1 MNQKQ
6 SEKDQ
11 ALARLRRWPM
21 LGIFFAFLM
30 VVGVCI
36 AGLWNDL
43 ERQQKLILASEIA
56 NLQSHVER
64 TIVRIESDLRQG
76 KSLEDF
82 SAPNVTDW
90 LVDHWARMIVLKPD
104 RLYASIEDASGS
116 VLAFSSKTDLSI
128 LTNGSSVSI
137 DGFPKSIRR
146 IVLGQ
151 GVKSMT
157 AVEVGLPV
165 ELNDHRIAT
174 YRTAIPGQWL
184 KDRISVSTRNR
195 WLVWLA
201 ILFSMSLIVSTTAL
215 FLFRLG
221 THTQELEQALKTSET
236 RRLADLSKLVVSMA
250 HELRNPLNSIRLNL
264 FTSEKLIRGD
274 SPIDQE
280 EALVMIHESVCEI
293 ERVNELIG
301 QLLGFVKA
309 DETEETWLNF
319 DTEIQSIL
327 HFMKSTHDLHHIRID
342 YRCEEQKAIGKVS
355 KKYFRQILINLLQN
369 ARQAMP
375 EGGLIHLHLHTS
387 SQSVILSIEDSGPGV
402 SSNLFEKIFEPFY
415 STHQDGAGLGLAVVK
430 NLIEATGGSISCQRS
445 SRFRGMRFTLRFQSK
460 LPAVSILEAK
470 SKS

>member
-1 MNQKQ
+1 MNQKPF
-6 SEKDQ
+6 EKDH
-11 ALARLRRWPM
+11 ALAQLRRLPM
-21 LGIFFAFLM
+21 LGICFAFLM
-30 VVGVCI
+30 VVVVCV

-43 ERQQKLILASEIA
+43 QRQQQLILASEIA

-76 KSLEDF
+76 KSLEQF

-90 LVDHWARMIVLKPD
+90 LVDHWTRMIASKPE
-104 RLYASIEDASGS
+104 RLYAAIEDSSGS

-128 LTNGSSVSI
+128 LTNGNSVAI
-137 DGFPKSIRR
+137 DGFPRSIRR
-146 IVLGQ
+146 VSLGQ
-151 GVKSMT
+151 GPNLTT

-165 ELNDHRIAT
+165 ELNNLRIAT
-174 YRTAIPGQWL
+174 YRSAIPGQWL
-184 KDRISVSTRNR
+184 ENRIRASTRNR
-195 WLVWLA
+195 WLVWLS
-201 ILFSMSLIVSTTAL
+201 ILFAMSVIVSTTAL

-221 THTQELEQALKTSET
+221 TNTQQLEQALKTSET

-280 EALVMIHESVCEI
+280 EALVMIQESVSEI

-309 DETEETWLNF
+309 DENQETWLNL
-319 DTEIQSIL
+319 DAEIQSIL
-327 HFMKSTHDLHHIRID
+327 HFMKSTHELHHIRID
-342 YRCEEQKAIGKVS
+342 YRFEEQNAIGNVS
-355 KKYFRQILINLLQN
+355 TKYFRQILINLLQN

-387 SQSVILSIEDSGPGV
+387 SQSVILAIEDSGPGV
-402 SSNLFEKIFEPFY
+402 ASNLFEKIFEPFY
-415 STHQDGAGLGLAVVK
+415 STRHDGAGLGLAVVK

-445 SRFRGMRFTLRFQSK
+445 SRLGGMRFTLRFQSK
-460 LPAVSILEAK
+460 HQAVSILEAK
-470 SKS
+470 S

>member
-1 MNQKQ
+1 MNQKPP
-6 SEKDQ
+6 EKDQ
-11 ALARLRRWPM
+11 VLARLRRLPM
-21 LGIFFAFLM
+21 LGIFVAFLM
-30 VVGVCI
+30 VVGVCV
-36 AGLWNDL
+36 AGLWNDV
-43 ERQQKLILASEIA
+43 ERQQKLILASEIS

-64 TIVRIESDLRQG
+64 TIVRIENDLRQG

-82 SAPNVTDW
+82 SAPNVADW

-104 RLYASIEDASGS
+104 RLYASIEDSSGS

-151 GVKSMT
+151 GVKSVT

-165 ELNDHRIAT
+165 ELYDHRIAT

-184 KDRISVSTRNR
+184 KDRISASTRSR

-201 ILFSMSLIVSTTAL
+201 ILFAMSLIVSTTAL

-264 FTSEKLIRGD
+264 FTSEKIIRGD
-274 SPIDQE
+274 SPIDQN

-309 DETEETWLNF
+309 DETEESWLNF

-327 HFMKSTHDLHHIRID
+327 HFMKSTHDLHEIQID
-342 YRCEEQKAIGKVS
+342 YRFEEQNAIGKVS

-387 SQSVILSIEDSGPGV
+387 SQSVILTVEDSGPGV
-402 SSNLFEKIFEPFY
+402 ASNLFEKIFEPFY
-415 STHQDGAGLGLAVVK
+415 STHHDGAGLGLAVVK

-445 SRFRGMRFTLRFQSK
+445 SRFGGMRFTLRFQSK
-460 LPAVSILEAK
+460 LQAVSILEAK
-470 SKS
+470 S

>member
-1 MNQKQ
+1 MIQKQ
-6 SEKDQ
+6 LQKISTPTQ
-11 ALARLRRWPM
+11 LRRLPM
-21 LGIFFAFLM
+21 LGILIAFLL
-30 VVGVCI
+30 VAGVCI

-64 TIVRIESDLRQG
+64 TIVRIERDLQQG

-82 SAPNVTDW
+82 SAPHVADW
-90 LVDHWARMIVLKPD
+90 LVDHWRRTIVAKPD

-116 VLAFSSKTDLSI
+116 VLAFSSKTDLRT
-128 LTNGSSVSI
+128 LTSASAVSI

-146 IVLGQ
+146 IILGT
-151 GVKSMT
+151 GVKSAT
-157 AVEVGLPV
+157 AVEVALPI
-165 ELNDHRIAT
+165 ELKDHRIAV
-174 YRTAIPGQWL
+174 YRTAIPGAWL
-184 KDRISVSTRNR
+184 EDRIGASTRNR
-195 WLVWLA
+195 WFFWLA
-201 ILFSMSLIVSTTAL
+201 ILLAMGLIVSTTAI

-221 THTQELEQALKTSET
+221 NHSQELEQALKTSET

-274 SPIDQE
+274 SPIDKE
-280 EALVMIHESVCEI
+280 EALVMIHESVSEI
-293 ERVNELIG
+293 ERVNEIIG

-309 DETEETWLNF
+309 DENQESWLNL

-327 HFMKSTHDLHHIRID
+327 HFMKSTHELHQIQID
-342 YRCEEQKAIGKVS
+342 YRFEEQYAIGKVS

-375 EGGLIHLHLHTS
+375 EGGLIRLNLQTS
-387 SQSVILSIEDSGPGV
+387 SQSVILAIEDSGPGV
-402 SSNLFEKIFEPFY
+402 PTNLFEKIFEPFY
-415 STHQDGAGLGLAVVK
+415 STHQDGVGLGLAVVK

-445 SRFRGMRFTLRFQSK
+445 SLYGGMRFTLRFQSK
-460 LPAVSILEAK
+460 HQAASILEAK
-470 SKS
+470 S

>member
-1 MNQKQ
+1 MIQKP

-11 ALARLRRWPM
+11 ALARLRRLPM
-21 LGIFFAFLM
+21 LGILVAFLM

-43 ERQQKLILASEIA
+43 ERKNQLILASEIA

-64 TIVRIESDLRQG
+64 TILRIESDLRQG

-90 LVDHWARMIVLKPD
+90 LVEHWARMIASKPD
-104 RLYASIEDASGS
+104 RLYASIEDYSGS

-128 LTNGSSVSI
+128 LTDGSAVSI
-137 DGFPKSIRR
+137 DGFPKSVRR
-146 IVLGQ
+146 IILGR
-151 GVKSMT
+151 GVKSTT
-157 AVEVGLPV
+157 AVEVGLPI

-184 KDRISVSTRNR
+184 EERISASTRNR
-195 WLVWLA
+195 WLAWLA
-201 ILFSMSLIVSTTAL
+201 ILLAMSLIVSTTAI

-221 THTQELEQALKTSET
+221 THSQELEQALKTSET

-280 EALVMIHESVCEI
+280 EALVMIHESVSEI

-301 QLLGFVKA
+301 QLLGFVKV
-309 DETEETWLNF
+309 DENQESWLNL
-319 DTEIQSIL
+319 DNEIQSVL
-327 HFMKSTHDLHHIRID
+327 HFMKSTHDLHRIQID
-342 YRCEEQKAIGKVS
+342 YRFEEQNAIGKVS

-375 EGGLIHLHLHTS
+375 EGGLVQLRLHTNS
-387 SQSVILSIEDSGPGV
+387 PSVILTVEDSGPGV
-402 SSNLFEKIFEPFY
+402 PTNLFEKIFEPFY
-415 STHQDGAGLGLAVVK
+415 STHQDGVGLGLAVVK

-445 SRFRGMRFTLRFQSK
+445 SLLGGMRFTLRFQSK
-460 LPAVSILEAK
+460 HQAVSILEAK
-470 SKS
+470 S

>member
-11 ALARLRRWPM
+11 ALARLRRLPM

-36 AGLWNDL
+36 AGLWNDV

-64 TIVRIESDLRQG
+64 TIVRIENDLRQG

-82 SAPNVTDW
+82 SAPNVADW

-104 RLYASIEDASGS
+104 RLYASIEDSSGS

-151 GVKSMT
+151 GVKSVS

-184 KDRISVSTRNR
+184 KDRISASTRSR

-236 RRLADLSKLVVSMA
+236 RRLADLSKFVVSMA

-342 YRCEEQKAIGKVS
+342 YRYEEQNAIGKVS

-402 SSNLFEKIFEPFY
+402 ASNLFEKIFEPFY

-445 SRFRGMRFTLRFQSK
+445 SRFGGMRFTLRFQSK
-460 LPAVSILEAK
+460 LPAVSIPEAK

>member
-1 MNQKQ
+1 MNQKPF
-6 SEKDQ
+6 EKDH
-11 ALARLRRWPM
+11 ALARLRRLPM
-21 LGIFFAFLM
+21 LGICFAFLM
-30 VVGVCI
+30 VVVVCV

-43 ERQQKLILASEIA
+43 QRQQQLILASEIA

-76 KSLEDF
+76 KSLEQF

-90 LVDHWARMIVLKPD
+90 LVDHWTRMIASKPE
-104 RLYASIEDASGS
+104 RLYAAIEDSSGS

-128 LTNGSSVSI
+128 LTNGSSVAI
-137 DGFPKSIRR
+137 DGFPRSIRR
-146 IVLGQ
+146 VSLGQ
-151 GVKSMT
+151 GPNLTT

-165 ELNDHRIAT
+165 ELNNLRIAT

-184 KDRISVSTRNR
+184 ENRIRASTRNR
-195 WLVWLA
+195 WLVWLS
-201 ILFSMSLIVSTTAL
+201 ILFAMSVIVSTTAL

-221 THTQELEQALKTSET
+221 TNTQQLEQALKTSET

-280 EALVMIHESVCEI
+280 EALVMIQESVSEI

-309 DETEETWLNF
+309 DENQETWLNL
-319 DTEIQSIL
+319 DAEIQSIL
-327 HFMKSTHDLHHIRID
+327 HFMKSTHELHHIRID
-342 YRCEEQKAIGKVS
+342 YRFEEQNAIGNVS
-355 KKYFRQILINLLQN
+355 TKYFRQILINLLQN

-387 SQSVILSIEDSGPGV
+387 SQSVILAIEDSGPGV
-402 SSNLFEKIFEPFY
+402 ASNLFEKIFEPFY
-415 STHQDGAGLGLAVVK
+415 STRHDGAGLGLAVVK

-445 SRFRGMRFTLRFQSK
+445 SRLGGMRFTLRFQSK
-460 LPAVSILEAK
+460 HQAVSILEAK
-470 SKS
+470 S

>member
-1 MNQKQ
+1 MIQKP

-11 ALARLRRWPM
+11 ALARLRRLPM
-21 LGIFFAFLM
+21 LGILVAFLM

-43 ERQQKLILASEIA
+43 ERKNQLILASEIA

-90 LVDHWARMIVLKPD
+90 LVEHWARMIASKPD
-104 RLYASIEDASGS
+104 RLYASIEDYSGS

-128 LTNGSSVSI
+128 LTDGSAVSI
-137 DGFPKSIRR
+137 DGFPKSVRR
-146 IVLGQ
+146 IILGR
-151 GVKSMT
+151 GVTSTT
-157 AVEVGLPV
+157 AVEVGLPI

-184 KDRISVSTRNR
+184 EERISSSTRNR
-195 WLVWLA
+195 WLAWLA
-201 ILFSMSLIVSTTAL
+201 ILLAMSLIVSTTAI

-221 THTQELEQALKTSET
+221 THSQELAHALKTSET

-280 EALVMIHESVCEI
+280 EALVMIHESVSEI

-309 DETEETWLNF
+309 DENQESWLNL
-319 DTEIQSIL
+319 DNEIQSVL
-327 HFMKSTHDLHHIRID
+327 HFMKSTHDLHRIQID
-342 YRCEEQKAIGKVS
+342 YRFEEQNAIGKVS

-375 EGGLIHLHLHTS
+375 EGGLVQLRLHTNS
-387 SQSVILSIEDSGPGV
+387 PSVILTVEDSGPGV
-402 SSNLFEKIFEPFY
+402 PSNLLEKIFEPFY
-415 STHQDGAGLGLAVVK
+415 STHQDGVGLGLAVVK

-445 SRFRGMRFTLRFQSK
+445 SLLGGMRFTLRFQSK
-460 LPAVSILEAK
+460 NQAVSILEAK
-470 SKS
+470 S

>member
-1 MNQKQ
+1 MIQKP
-6 SEKDQ
+6 SEKDL
-11 ALARLRRWPM
+11 ALARLRRLPM
-21 LGIFFAFLM
+21 LGIFVAFLM

-43 ERQQKLILASEIA
+43 ERQHRLILASEIA

-64 TIVRIESDLRQG
+64 TILRIESDLRQG

-90 LVDHWARMIVLKPD
+90 LVEHWARMIASKPD
-104 RLYASIEDASGS
+104 RLYALIEDSSGS
-116 VLAFSSKTDLSI
+116 VLAFSSKTDLSF
-128 LTNGSSVSI
+128 LSDGNSVSI

-146 IVLGQ
+146 IILGQ
-151 GVKSMT
+151 GAHSAT
-157 AVEVGLPV
+157 AVEVGLPI

-184 KDRISVSTRNR
+184 EERVSASTRNR

-201 ILFSMSLIVSTTAL
+201 ILFAMSLIVSTTAI

-280 EALVMIHESVCEI
+280 EALVMIHESVSEI

-309 DETEETWLNF
+309 DENQETWLNL
-319 DTEIQSIL
+319 DNEIQSIL
-327 HFMKSTHDLHHIRID
+327 NFMKSTHDLHQIHID
-342 YRCEEQKAIGKVS
+342 YRFDERNAVGKVS

-387 SQSVILSIEDSGPGV
+387 SQSVILAVEDTGPGV
-402 SSNLFEKIFEPFY
+402 ASNLFERIFEPFF
-415 STHQDGAGLGLAVVK
+415 STHHDGAGLGLAVVK

-445 SRFRGMRFTLRFQSK
+445 SRFGGMRFTLRFQSK
-460 LPAVSILEAK
+460 FQAGSILEAK
-470 SKS
+470 S

>member
-1 MNQKQ
+1 MNQKPL
-6 SEKDQ
+6 EKDN
-11 ALARLRRWPM
+11 AIARLRRLPM
-21 LGIFFAFLM
+21 LGIFVAFLM
-30 VVGVCI
+30 VFGVCA
-36 AGLWNDL
+36 AGLWNDV

-64 TIVRIESDLRQG
+64 TIVRIENDLRQG

-82 SAPNVTDW
+82 SAPNVAGW

-104 RLYASIEDASGS
+104 RLYASIEDSSGS

-137 DGFPKSIRR
+137 DGFPKSVRR
-146 IVLGQ
+146 IVLGP

-157 AVEVGLPV
+157 AVEVGLPI

-174 YRTAIPGQWL
+174 YRTAIPGQWI
-184 KDRISVSTRNR
+184 KDRISASTRNR

-274 SPIDQE
+274 SPIDQK

-309 DETEETWLNF
+309 DENQENWLNF

-327 HFMKSTHDLHHIRID
+327 HFMKSTHELHHIRIE
-342 YRCEEQKAIGKVS
+342 YRFEEQNAIGKVS

-387 SQSVILSIEDSGPGV
+387 SPSVILAIEDSGPGV
-402 SSNLFEKIFEPFY
+402 ASNLFEKIFEPFY
-415 STHQDGAGLGLAVVK
+415 STQQDGAGLGLAVVK

-445 SRFRGMRFTLRFQSK
+445 SRFGGMRFTLRFQSK

-470 SKS
+470 SKG

>member
-11 ALARLRRWPM
+11 ALARLRRLPM
-21 LGIFFAFLM
+21 LGIFVAFLM
-30 VVGVCI
+30 VVGVCV
-36 AGLWNDL
+36 AGLWNDV
-43 ERQQKLILASEIA
+43 ERKQTLILASEIA

-82 SAPNVTDW
+82 SAPNVADW
-90 LVDHWARMIVLKPD
+90 LVEHWARMIVSKPD
-104 RLYASIEDASGS
+104 RLYASIEDSSGS

-128 LTNGSSVSI
+128 LTSGISVSI

-146 IVLGQ
+146 VTLGQ
-151 GVKSMT
+151 GRNSTT

-165 ELNDHRIAT
+165 ELNDRRIAT

-184 KDRISVSTRNR
+184 KDRISASTRNR
-195 WLVWLA
+195 FLVWLS
-201 ILFSMSLIVSTTAL
+201 ILFAMSVIVSTTAL

-221 THTQELEQALKTSET
+221 THTQELEQALRTSET

-327 HFMKSTHDLHHIRID
+327 HFMKSTHDLHRIRID
-342 YRCEEQKAIGKVS
+342 YRCEEQNAIGKVS

-387 SQSVILSIEDSGPGV
+387 SQSVILAVEDSGPGV
-402 SSNLFEKIFEPFY
+402 ASNLFEKIFEPFY
-415 STHQDGAGLGLAVVK
+415 STHPDGAGLGLAVVK

-445 SRFRGMRFTLRFQSK
+445 SRFGGMRFTLRFQSK
-460 LPAVSILEAK
+460 LLSIQTSASLH
-470 SKS
+470 S

>member
-11 ALARLRRWPM
+11 ALARLRRLPM

-36 AGLWNDL
+36 AGLWNDV

-64 TIVRIESDLRQG
+64 TIVRIENDLRQG

-82 SAPNVTDW
+82 SAPNVADW

-104 RLYASIEDASGS
+104 RLYASIEDSSGS

-151 GVKSMT
+151 GVKSVS

-184 KDRISVSTRNR
+184 KDRISASTRSR

-236 RRLADLSKLVVSMA
+236 RRLADLSKFVVSMA

-342 YRCEEQKAIGKVS
+342 YHSEEQNAIGKVS

-387 SQSVILSIEDSGPGV
+387 SQSVILAIEDSGPGV
-402 SSNLFEKIFEPFY
+402 ASNLFEKIFEPFY

-445 SRFRGMRFTLRFQSK
+445 SRFGGMRFTLRFQSK
-460 LPAVSILEAK
+460 LPAVSIPEAK

>member
-1 MNQKQ
+1 MNQKPP
-6 SEKDQ
+6 EKDQ
-11 ALARLRRWPM
+11 TLARLRRLPM
-21 LGIFFAFLM
+21 LGIFVAFLM
-30 VVGVCI
+30 VVGVCV

-43 ERQQKLILASEIA
+43 QRQKQLILASEIA

-64 TIVRIESDLRQG
+64 TVVRIESDLRQG
-76 KSLEDF
+76 KSLEQF

-90 LVDHWARMIVLKPD
+90 LVDHWTRMIASKPD
-104 RLYASIEDASGS
+104 RLYAAIEDSSGS
-116 VLAFSSKTDLSI
+116 VLAFCSKTDLSI

-146 IVLGQ
+146 ISLGQ
-151 GVKSMT
+151 GRNSTT

-184 KDRISVSTRNR
+184 EDRISASTRNR

-201 ILFSMSLIVSTTAL
+201 ILSAMTLIVATTAL

-264 FTSEKLIRGD
+264 FTSEKIIRGD
-274 SPIDQE
+274 SPIDQK

-309 DETEETWLNF
+309 DENQENWLNL

-327 HFMKSTHDLHHIRID
+327 SFMKFTHDLHQIQID
-342 YRCEEQKAIGKVS
+342 YQFPEQNAIGKVS
-355 KKYFRQILINLLQN
+355 RKYFRQILINLLQN

-375 EGGLIHLHLHTS
+375 EGGLIHLHLHTD
-387 SQSVILSIEDSGPGV
+387 SQSVILAIEDSGPGV
-402 SSNLFEKIFEPFY
+402 ASNLFEKIFEPFY

-445 SRFRGMRFTLRFQSK
+445 SRFGGMRFTLRFQSK
-460 LPAVSILEAK
+460 LQEVSILEAK
-470 SKS
+470 S

>member
-11 ALARLRRWPM
+11 ALARLRRLPM

-36 AGLWNDL
+36 AGLWNDV

-64 TIVRIESDLRQG
+64 TIVRIENDLRQG

-82 SAPNVTDW
+82 SAPNVADW

-104 RLYASIEDASGS
+104 RLYASIEDSSGS

-151 GVKSMT
+151 GVKSVS

-184 KDRISVSTRNR
+184 KDRISASTRSR

-236 RRLADLSKLVVSMA
+236 RRLADLSKFVVSMA

-342 YRCEEQKAIGKVS
+342 YRCEEQNAIGKVS

-387 SQSVILSIEDSGPGV
+387 SQSVILAIEDSGPGV
-402 SSNLFEKIFEPFY
+402 ASNLFEKIFEPFY

-445 SRFRGMRFTLRFQSK
+445 SRFGGMRFTLRFQSK
-460 LPAVSILEAK
+460 LPAVSIPEAK

>member
-11 ALARLRRWPM
+11 ALARLRRLPM
-21 LGIFFAFLM
+21 LGIFVAFLM

-36 AGLWNDL
+36 AGLWNDV

-90 LVDHWARMIVLKPD
+90 LVDHWARMIASKPD

-146 IVLGQ
+146 VTLGQ
-151 GVKSMT
+151 GRNSTT

-165 ELNDHRIAT
+165 ELNDRRIAT

-184 KDRISVSTRNR
+184 KDRISAATRNR
-195 WLVWLA
+195 WLVWLS
-201 ILFSMSLIVSTTAL
+201 ILFAMSVIVSTTAL

-342 YRCEEQKAIGKVS
+342 YRYEEQNAIGKVS

-387 SQSVILSIEDSGPGV
+387 SQSVILAIEDSGPGV
-402 SSNLFEKIFEPFY
+402 ASNLFEKIFEPFY

-445 SRFRGMRFTLRFQSK
+445 SRFGGMRFTLRFQSK
-460 LPAVSILEAK
+460 LPAVSIPEAK

>member
-1 MNQKQ
+1 
-6 SEKDQ
+6 
-11 ALARLRRWPM
+11 M
-21 LGIFFAFLM
+21 LGIFVAFLM
-30 VVGVCI
+30 VVGVCV
-36 AGLWNDL
+36 AGLWNDV
-43 ERQQKLILASEIA
+43 ERKQTLILASEIA

-82 SAPNVTDW
+82 SAPNVADW
-90 LVDHWARMIVLKPD
+90 LVDHWARMIVSKPD
-104 RLYASIEDASGS
+104 RLYASIEDSSGS

-128 LTNGSSVSI
+128 LTNGISVSI

-146 IVLGQ
+146 VTLGQ
-151 GVKSMT
+151 GRNSTT

-165 ELNDHRIAT
+165 ELNDRRIAT

-184 KDRISVSTRNR
+184 KDRISAATRNR
-195 WLVWLA
+195 WLVWLS
-201 ILFSMSLIVSTTAL
+201 ILFAMSVIVSTTAL

-264 FTSEKLIRGD
+264 FTSEKLFRGD
-274 SPIDQE
+274 SPIDQK

-327 HFMKSTHDLHHIRID
+327 HFLKSTHELHRIRID
-342 YRCEEQKAIGKVS
+342 YRFEEQNAIGKVS

-387 SQSVILSIEDSGPGV
+387 SQSVILAVEDSGPGV
-402 SSNLFEKIFEPFY
+402 ASNLFEKIFEPFY

-445 SRFRGMRFTLRFQSK
+445 SRFGGMRFTLRFQSK
-460 LPAVSILEAK
+460 YPSFSIIEAK
-470 SKS
+470 S

>member
-11 ALARLRRWPM
+11 ALARLRRLPM

-36 AGLWNDL
+36 AGLWNDV

-82 SAPNVTDW
+82 SAPNVADW
-90 LVDHWARMIVLKPD
+90 LVDHWARMITSKPD

-151 GVKSMT
+151 GVKSVS

-342 YRCEEQKAIGKVS
+342 YRYEEQNAIGKVS

-387 SQSVILSIEDSGPGV
+387 SQSVILAIEDSGPGV
-402 SSNLFEKIFEPFY
+402 ASNLFEKIFEPFY

-445 SRFRGMRFTLRFQSK
+445 SRFGGMRFTLRFQSK
-460 LPAVSILEAK
+460 LPAVSIPEAK

>member
-11 ALARLRRWPM
+11 ALARLRRLPM

-36 AGLWNDL
+36 AGLWNDV

-64 TIVRIESDLRQG
+64 TIVRIENDLRQG

-82 SAPNVTDW
+82 SAPNVADW
-90 LVDHWARMIVLKPD
+90 LVDHWARMIASKPD

-151 GVKSMT
+151 GVKSVS

-236 RRLADLSKLVVSMA
+236 RRLADLSKFVVSMA

-342 YRCEEQKAIGKVS
+342 YRCEEQNAIGKVS

-387 SQSVILSIEDSGPGV
+387 SQSVILAIEDSGPGV
-402 SSNLFEKIFEPFY
+402 ASNLFEKIFEPFY
-415 STHQDGAGLGLAVVK
+415 STHQDGAGLGLTVVK
-430 NLIEATGGSISCQRS
+430 NLIEATGGSITCQRS
-445 SRFRGMRFTLRFQSK
+445 SRFGGMRFTLRFQSK
-460 LPAVSILEAK
+460 LPAVSIPEAK

>member
-11 ALARLRRWPM
+11 ALGRLRRLPM
-21 LGIFFAFLM
+21 LGIFVAFLM

-36 AGLWNDL
+36 AGLWNDV

-82 SAPNVTDW
+82 SAPNVADW

-184 KDRISVSTRNR
+184 KDRISASTRNR

-342 YRCEEQKAIGKVS
+342 YRYEEQNAIGKVS

-387 SQSVILSIEDSGPGV
+387 SQSVILAIEDSGPGV
-402 SSNLFEKIFEPFY
+402 ASNLFEKIFEPFY

-445 SRFRGMRFTLRFQSK
+445 SRFGGMRFTLRFQSK
-460 LPAVSILEAK
+460 LPAVSIPEAK

>member
-1 MNQKQ
+1 MNQKP

-11 ALARLRRWPM
+11 ALARLRRLPM
-21 LGIFFAFLM
+21 LGIFVAFLM
-30 VVGVCI
+30 VVGVCV

-43 ERQQKLILASEIA
+43 QRQKQLILASEIA

-76 KSLEDF
+76 KSLEHF

-90 LVDHWARMIVLKPD
+90 LVDHWTRMIASKPD
-104 RLYASIEDASGS
+104 RLYAAIEDSSGS
-116 VLAFSSKTDLSI
+116 VLAFCSKTDLSI

-146 IVLGQ
+146 ISLGQ
-151 GVKSMT
+151 GRNSTT

-184 KDRISVSTRNR
+184 KDRISASTRNR

-201 ILFSMSLIVSTTAL
+201 ILSAMSLIVATTAL

-264 FTSEKLIRGD
+264 FTSEKIIRGD
-274 SPIDQE
+274 SPIDQK

-309 DETEETWLNF
+309 DENQENWLNF

-327 HFMKSTHDLHHIRID
+327 SFMKSTHDLHQIQID
-342 YRCEEQKAIGKVS
+342 YQFPEQNAIGKVS
-355 KKYFRQILINLLQN
+355 RKYLRQILINLLQN

-375 EGGLIHLHLHTS
+375 KGGLIHLHLHTD
-387 SQSVILSIEDSGPGV
+387 SQSVILAIEDSGPGV
-402 SSNLFEKIFEPFY
+402 ASNLFEKIFEPFY

-445 SRFRGMRFTLRFQSK
+445 SRFGGMRFTLRFQSK
-460 LPAVSILEAK
+460 LQEVSILEAK
-470 SKS
+470 S

>member
-1 MNQKQ
+1 MIQKP

-11 ALARLRRWPM
+11 ALARLRRLPM
-21 LGIFFAFLM
+21 LGILVAFLM

-43 ERQQKLILASEIA
+43 ERKNQLILASEIA

-64 TIVRIESDLRQG
+64 TILRIESDLRQG

-90 LVDHWARMIVLKPD
+90 LVEHWARMIASKPD
-104 RLYASIEDASGS
+104 RLYASIEDSSGS

-128 LTNGSSVSI
+128 LRDGSAVSI
-137 DGFPKSIRR
+137 DGFPKSVRR
-146 IVLGQ
+146 IILGR
-151 GVKSMT
+151 GVKSTT
-157 AVEVGLPV
+157 AVEVGLPI

-184 KDRISVSTRNR
+184 EERISASTRNR
-195 WLVWLA
+195 WLAWLA
-201 ILFSMSLIVSTTAL
+201 ILLAMSLIVSTTAI

-221 THTQELEQALKTSET
+221 THSQELEQALKTSET

-280 EALVMIHESVCEI
+280 EALVMIHESVSEI

-301 QLLGFVKA
+301 QLLGFVKV
-309 DETEETWLNF
+309 DENQESWLNL
-319 DTEIQSIL
+319 DNEIQSVL
-327 HFMKSTHDLHHIRID
+327 HFMKSTHDLHRIQID
-342 YRCEEQKAIGKVS
+342 YRFEEQNAIGKVS

-375 EGGLIHLHLHTS
+375 EGGLVQLRLHTNS
-387 SQSVILSIEDSGPGV
+387 PSVILTVEDSGPGV
-402 SSNLFEKIFEPFY
+402 PTNLFEKIFEPFY
-415 STHQDGAGLGLAVVK
+415 STHQDGVGLGLAVVK

-445 SRFRGMRFTLRFQSK
+445 SLLGGMRFTLRFQSK
-460 LPAVSILEAK
+460 NQAVSILEAK
-470 SKS
+470 S

>member
-1 MNQKQ
+1 MNQKPP
-6 SEKDQ
+6 EKDQ
-11 ALARLRRWPM
+11 ALARLRRLPM
-21 LGIFFAFLM
+21 LGIFVAFLM
-30 VVGVCI
+30 VVGVCV
-36 AGLWNDL
+36 AGLWNDV

-64 TIVRIESDLRQG
+64 TIVRIENDLRQG

-82 SAPNVTDW
+82 SAPNVADW

-104 RLYASIEDASGS
+104 RLYASIEDSSGS
-116 VLAFSSKTDLSI
+116 VLAYSSKTDLSI
-128 LTNGSSVSI
+128 LTTGSSVSI

-146 IVLGQ
+146 IVLGP

-157 AVEVGLPV
+157 AVEVGLPI

-184 KDRISVSTRNR
+184 KDRISASTRNR

-274 SPIDQE
+274 SPIDQK

-309 DETEETWLNF
+309 DENQETWLNF

-327 HFMKSTHDLHHIRID
+327 HFMKSTHDLHEIQID
-342 YRCEEQKAIGKVS
+342 YRFEEQNAIGKVS

-375 EGGLIHLHLHTS
+375 EGGLIHLHLHTIS
-387 SQSVILSIEDSGPGV
+387 PSVILTVEDSGPGV
-402 SSNLFEKIFEPFY
+402 ASDLFEKIFEPFY
-415 STHQDGAGLGLAVVK
+415 STQQDGAGLGLAVVR

-445 SRFRGMRFTLRFQSK
+445 SRLGGMRFTLRFQSK
-460 LPAVSILEAK
+460 HQAVSLLEAK
-470 SKS
+470 S

>member
-1 MNQKQ
+1 
-6 SEKDQ
+6 
-11 ALARLRRWPM
+11 M

-36 AGLWNDL
+36 AGLWNDV

-82 SAPNVTDW
+82 SAPNVADW

-184 KDRISVSTRNR
+184 KDRISASTRNR

-342 YRCEEQKAIGKVS
+342 YRYEEQNAIGKVS

-387 SQSVILSIEDSGPGV
+387 SQSVILAIEDSGPGV
-402 SSNLFEKIFEPFY
+402 ASNLFEKIFEPFY

-445 SRFRGMRFTLRFQSK
+445 SRFGGMRFTLRFQSK
-460 LPAVSILEAK
+460 LPAVSIPEAK

>member
-1 MNQKQ
+1 MNQKPF
-6 SEKDQ
+6 EKDH
-11 ALARLRRWPM
+11 ALARLRRLPM
-21 LGIFFAFLM
+21 LGICFAFLM
-30 VVGVCI
+30 VVVVCV

-43 ERQQKLILASEIA
+43 QRQQQLILASEIA

-76 KSLEDF
+76 KSLEQF

-90 LVDHWARMIVLKPD
+90 LVDHWTRMIASKPE
-104 RLYASIEDASGS
+104 RLYAAIEDSSGS

-128 LTNGSSVSI
+128 LTNGSSVAI
-137 DGFPKSIRR
+137 DGFPRSIRR
-146 IVLGQ
+146 VSLGQ
-151 GVKSMT
+151 GPNLTT

-165 ELNDHRIAT
+165 ELNNLRIAT
-174 YRTAIPGQWL
+174 YRSAIPGQWL
-184 KDRISVSTRNR
+184 ENRIRASTRNR
-195 WLVWLA
+195 WLVWLS
-201 ILFSMSLIVSTTAL
+201 ILFAMSVIVSTTAL

-221 THTQELEQALKTSET
+221 TNTQQLEQALKTSET

-280 EALVMIHESVCEI
+280 EALVMIQESVSEI

-309 DETEETWLNF
+309 DENQETWLNL
-319 DTEIQSIL
+319 DAEIQSIL
-327 HFMKSTHDLHHIRID
+327 HFMKSTHELHHIRID
-342 YRCEEQKAIGKVS
+342 YRFEEQNAIGNVS
-355 KKYFRQILINLLQN
+355 TKYFRQILINLLQN

-387 SQSVILSIEDSGPGV
+387 SQSVILAIEDSGPGV
-402 SSNLFEKIFEPFY
+402 ASNLFEKIFEPFY
-415 STHQDGAGLGLAVVK
+415 STRHDGAGLGLAVVK

-445 SRFRGMRFTLRFQSK
+445 SRLGGMRFTLRFQSK
-460 LPAVSILEAK
+460 HQAVSILEAK
-470 SKS
+470 S